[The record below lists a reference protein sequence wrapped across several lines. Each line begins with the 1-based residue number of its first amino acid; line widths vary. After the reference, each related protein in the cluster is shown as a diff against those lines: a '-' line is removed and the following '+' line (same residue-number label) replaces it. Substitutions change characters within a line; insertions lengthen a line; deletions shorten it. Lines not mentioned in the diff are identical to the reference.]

1 MKFPSKYKGPLEVA
15 KFEKNIKSKKAVK
28 PLTYKFVNSFP
39 LSISSM
45 PVTYDSSDLL
55 KCNVSFAYSR
65 YYIDKSTSLA
75 SFINP
80 TAQANYNNVANG
92 FSIGG
97 IPKFPAMKSGNQLG
111 LNDLAGSLSGTA

>member
-1 MKFPSKYKGPLEVA
+1 MQ
-15 KFEKNIKSKKAVK
+15 
-28 PLTYKFVNSFP
+28 
-39 LSISSM
+39 
-45 PVTYDSSDLL
+45 VTYDSSDLL